1 MVFTNA
7 KTLILVF
14 IFISAQIGLF
24 YTAFYVSLVA
34 MFGVVL
40 WVFFQT
46 LDPRTPT
53 RQLEHSLIGTN
64 PGILIQL
71 KIYTYLNE
79 TLKLFICFL
88 KAWDLGLCPMKHI
101 VL

>member
-1 MVFTNA
+1 M
-7 KTLILVF
+7 F
-14 IFISAQIGLF
+14 IFISYVSAQIGFF

-64 PGILIQL
+64 PGISMKQHF
-71 KIYTYLNE
+71 YTLNIE
-79 TLKLFICFL
+79 IILHF
-88 KAWDLGLCPMKHI
+88 